1 MTDHK
6 LPSQL
11 RIFFVIIYCAILC
24 PPNALAE
31 PGVHPYLT
39 DKFFL
44 QAGVYYPTQDIKL
57 RVNGSA
63 GNENGEIDFDEQ
75 LNFSDADDIF
85 VLEAMW
91 RFGEKWSLRMQNFQE
106 NRRGRG
112 VLEEDIEWGDEVIQA
127 GSNFSAGTDMKI
139 TRVFFARAF
148 DTDPQVEYGIGLGVH
163 WLETGAFIGVEVI
176 DVATE
181 FSAVSASGPL
191 PNIGVWYYYSPSEKW
206 YLGGRLDW
214 MEVSLGDYAGR
225 LINFSLGTNYQ
236 LTEHFGIGMNY
247 QVFSLAAD
255 IKKSNWRGRVELL
268 YDGLYFNLSGNW

>member
-1 MTDHK
+1 M
-6 LPSQL
+6 
-11 RIFFVIIYCAILC
+11 
-24 PPNALAE
+24 
-31 PGVHPYLT
+31 HPYLT
-39 DKFFL
+39 DKFFV

-75 LNFSDADDIF
+75 LKFSDADDIF

-106 NRRGRG
+106 NRRGAA
-112 VLEEDIEWGDEVIQA
+112 VLEEDIEWGDEVIPA
-127 GSNFSAGTDMKI
+127 GSSASAGTDMKI
-139 TRVFFARAF
+139 TRVFFGRAF
-148 DTDPQVEYGIGLGVH
+148 DTDPRVEYGIGLGIH

-181 FSAVSASGPL
+181 FSTVSASGPL
-191 PNIGVWYYYSPSEKW
+191 PNIGAWYYYSPSEKW

-214 MEVSLGDYAGR
+214 MEISLGDYAGR
-225 LINFSLGTNYQ
+225 LINFSAGTNYQ
-236 LTEHFGIGMNY
+236 LTKHFGLGMNY

-255 IKKSNWRGRVELL
+255 VKNSDWRGRVELL

>member
-6 LPSQL
+6 LPRQL
-11 RIFFVIIYCAILC
+11 RIFFVIIYCAIFC
-24 PPNALAE
+24 PTHALAE

-57 RVNGSA
+57 RIDGSA

-75 LNFSDADDIF
+75 LKFSDADDIF

-91 RFGEKWSLRMQNFQE
+91 RFGEKWSLRMQNFQQ
-106 NRRGRG
+106 NRRETG

-127 GSNFSAGTDMKI
+127 GSNVYVGTDMKI

-148 DTDPQVEYGIGLGVH
+148 DTGPQVEYGIGIGVH
-163 WLETGAFIGVEVI
+163 WLETGAFIGAEVI
-176 DVATE
+176 DTATG
-181 FSAVSASGPL
+181 FSDVSASGPL
-191 PNIGVWYYYSPSEKW
+191 PNIGAWYYYSPSEKW

-214 MEVSLGDYAGR
+214 MEVSLGDYAGG
-225 LINFSLGTNYQ
+225 LTNFSAGANYQ
-236 LTEHFGIGMNY
+236 LSRHFGVGVNY
-247 QVFSLAAD
+247 QAFLLAAD
-255 IKKSNWRGRVELL
+255 IKKSSWHGRIELIF
-268 YDGLYFNLSGNW
+268 DGLFFNLSGNW